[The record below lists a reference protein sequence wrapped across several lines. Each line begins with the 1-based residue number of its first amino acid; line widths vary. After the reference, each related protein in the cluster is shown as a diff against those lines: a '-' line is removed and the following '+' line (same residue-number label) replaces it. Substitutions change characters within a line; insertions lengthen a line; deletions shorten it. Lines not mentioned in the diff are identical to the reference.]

1 MVIVATAQKVSLSPG
16 IAEFIQMPETKISIT
31 QFDSSSFFP
40 NILQPAISILVN
52 PIHRFFLKIG
62 IIRPHVPLSNSSST
76 SLTSV
81 VTMPGIDVHDMERRR
96 QIALKALSERLART
110 TDANRQNVL
119 PKSFPH
125 HHQHQHGGHHAHHG
139 HSHQHHGQLMNID
152 SVGGQPAFIASKTAP
167 MSFTIPAIPL
177 PPPPS
182 VPDTQVNANA
192 STSS

>member
-1 MVIVATAQKVSLSPG
+1 MTRFS
-16 IAEFIQMPETKISIT
+16 F
-31 QFDSSSFFP
+31 SFFP

-52 PIHRFFLKIG
+52 PIHSFFLKIG
-62 IIRPHVPLSNSSST
+62 VIKPHVPLNSSAST
-76 SLTSV
+76 SLMSV
-81 VTMPGIDVHDMERRR
+81 VSMPGIDVHDMERRR

-139 HSHQHHGQLMNID
+139 HHSHQHHGPLINIE
-152 SVGGQPAFIASKTAP
+152 SSSGQPPFIAPKKAP

-182 VPDTQVNANA
+182 ASDAQTNSNT

>member
-1 MVIVATAQKVSLSPG
+1 MVEYLLINTN
-16 IAEFIQMPETKISIT
+16 FT
-31 QFDSSSFFP
+31 SSFFP
-40 NILQPAISILVN
+40 NILQPTISILVN
-52 PIHRFFLKIG
+52 PIHAFFLKIG
-62 IIRPHVPLSNSSST
+62 LIKPHVPLSSSTST

-81 VTMPGIDVHDMERRR
+81 VSMPGIDVHDMERRR

-139 HSHQHHGQLMNID
+139 HHGHQHHGHGPLINVD
-152 SVGGQPAFIASKTAP
+152 ASSGQPPFIASKKAP

-182 VPDTQVNANA
+182 ASDTQNNSNAG
-192 STSS
+192 TSS